1 MVVFCQ
7 VYGWITPYNEL
18 KLVREGNVAPA
29 ISFGGALIG
38 FILPLHSAIT
48 HSVGFIDMLIWAA
61 VAMVVQLAVF
71 ATVRLFFKGLV
82 REIEKQ
88 PNRLRHPAGLLLNCH
103 RHPQRGQHDLLIHHV
118 YEPTP
123 ATLISA
129 CYKQTGPFRHTP

>member
-1 MVVFCQ
+1 MQDLLFESLSGLIGFCKYFAAGVGFVIVFCQ
-7 VYGWITPYNEL
+7 VYCWITPYDEL

-71 ATVRLFFKGLV
+71 GIVRLCFKGLV
-82 REIEKQ
+82 REIENNQ
-88 PNRLRHPAGLLLNCH
+88 TAA
-103 RHPQRGQHDLLIHHV
+103 
-118 YEPTP
+118 
-123 ATLISA
+123 ATLLAFFSLAIGILNAASMT
-129 CYKQTGPFRHTP
+129 Y